1 MAISQWLRGAGC
13 ALALVAAPGVVWA
26 QGGGGADTPRP
37 PGSDPS
43 SRVDRLQ
50 GLPPTSPG
58 TPGNPTGRAADRTAN
73 PPAAGAVP
81 ARPMP
86 GGTMAPADPRSGGR
100 TGGSAPTN

>member
-1 MAISQWLRGAGC
+1 MATTQWLRGVGC
-13 ALALVAAPGVVWA
+13 ALALLAAPVTVWA
-26 QGGGGADTPRP
+26 QGGSDTPRP

-58 TPGNPTGRAADRTAN
+58 TPGNPTGRASDRTAN
-73 PPAAGAVP
+73 PPAANAVP

-86 GGTMAPADPRSGGR
+86 GGTVAPGDPRSGGR